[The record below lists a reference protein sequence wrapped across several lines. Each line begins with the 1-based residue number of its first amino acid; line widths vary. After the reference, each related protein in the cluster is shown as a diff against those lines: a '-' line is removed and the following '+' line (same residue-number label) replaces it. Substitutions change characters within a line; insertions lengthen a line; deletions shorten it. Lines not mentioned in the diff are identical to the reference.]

1 MFNSSRLAIARKRAG
16 LTMKELADRIGVAP
30 RAITGFESG
39 EYPPNDD
46 TAAKI
51 ARVLDYPLPFLL
63 SDDADIPQPE
73 GVSFRSMSKMTA
85 KQREAAVA
93 AGALAFLLSDWLDQ
107 EFDLPAPDVPD
118 LRDALPE
125 QAAAELR
132 EYWAGGNKPIKNVVH
147 LLESRGV
154 RVFSL
159 AEDGDEVDA
168 YSVWRGSRPYIFL
181 NSQKSA
187 ERSRFDAAH
196 ELGHLVLHRHAAP
209 VGLDAEK
216 EANAFAA
223 AFLMPE
229 PALRAAG
236 RVSTMKQVVELK
248 RIWLVSVVAMIY
260 RLFEAGIISKWTYQQ
275 LFQQASA
282 KGWRKT
288 EPYPMRPEQSQV
300 WQKVFAALRTEGV
313 GFESIAHKL
322 KIPSR
327 ELAKLVF
334 GLATIPV
341 AASTNLPTAPR
352 GVFRVVK

>member
-51 ARVLDYPLPFLL
+51 ARALDYPLPFLL
-63 SDDADIPQPE
+63 SDDADIPLPE

-85 KQREAAVA
+85 RQREAAVA

-118 LRDALPE
+118 LRDSLPE
-125 QAAAELR
+125 LAAAELR
-132 EYWAGGNKPIKNVVH
+132 EYWGSGSKPIKNVVH

-168 YSVWRGSRPYIFL
+168 YSVWRGTRPYVFL

-229 PALRAAG
+229 PALRAVG
-236 RVSTMKQVVELK
+236 RISTMTQVVELK

-260 RLFEAGIISKWTYQQ
+260 RLFEAGIISKWSYQQ

-288 EPYPMRPEQSQV
+288 EPYPMRSEQSQV
-300 WQKVFAALRTEGV
+300 WQKVFSALRAEGV
-313 GFESIAHKL
+313 GFESIAQKL
-322 KIPSR
+322 AIPSR

-341 AASTNLPTAPR
+341 PASTGMPTAPR
-352 GVFRVVK
+352 GVLRVIK